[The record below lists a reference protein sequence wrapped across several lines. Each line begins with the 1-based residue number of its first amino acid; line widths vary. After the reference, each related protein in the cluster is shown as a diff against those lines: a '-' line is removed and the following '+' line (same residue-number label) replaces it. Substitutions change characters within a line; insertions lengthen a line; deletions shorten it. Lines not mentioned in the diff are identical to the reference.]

1 MVAIDDIVGELVQ
14 VSSIDELKRARDIL
28 DERIEYL
35 EDEAEDGIRDRD
47 VTGVQTC
54 ALPI

>member
-35 EDEAEDGIRDRD
+35 EDEEEEEEE
-47 VTGVQTC
+47 
-54 ALPI
+54 